1 MSETKLPSDIQQTAP
16 EWLSAL
22 PEVRGSYKYQFTMA
36 DICWFRVG
44 GAADVVFSPA
54 DADDLSSFLAHL
66 PSDIPLHILGA
77 GSNTLVRDGGL
88 RGVVLRLG
96 SSFGKVEQIG
106 ERRLKAGAAALDVR
120 VSRMAADASLSGLE
134 FFRGIPGAIG
144 GAIAMNAGAYGGET
158 AERLHHVEAFTRQG
172 QRLEL
177 TPAELGLSY
186 RHNSYDD
193 FLVYTGAYFDA
204 VPGDQEKI
212 RAAMQDISDKR
223 ETTQPIK
230 SRTGGSTFKNPKG
243 TDPDGPKSWQL
254 IDAAGCRG
262 MRIGDAQVSELHC
275 NFLINHGKASAA
287 DLENLG
293 ETVREKVRQSSGI
306 DLHWEIKRIGEA
318 GHE

>member
-54 DADDLSSFLAHL
+54 DAGDLSSFLAHL